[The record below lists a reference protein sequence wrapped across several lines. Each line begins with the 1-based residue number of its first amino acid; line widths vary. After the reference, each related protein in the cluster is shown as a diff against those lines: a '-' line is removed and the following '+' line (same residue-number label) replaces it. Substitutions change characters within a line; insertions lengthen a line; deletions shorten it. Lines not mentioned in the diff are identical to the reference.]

1 MKFFTLG
8 IYEFD
13 LRQSSIVKA
22 VHWKIEKEL
31 KRIDQEYVDIQCKTT
46 KLPIIMKKLI
56 CATLFAILICGTAAF
71 AQNKFEKS
79 KVLTESE
86 VPVVIMQAF
95 EKDYSNLGKGTWKVY
110 FSEQKSATQAKSIF
124 TPERYEFTGKNNGE
138 KIQLVYKANGE
149 LESSKGA
156 GAKN

>member
-1 MKFFTLG
+1 
-8 IYEFD
+8 
-13 LRQSSIVKA
+13 
-22 VHWKIEKEL
+22 
-31 KRIDQEYVDIQCKTT
+31 
-46 KLPIIMKKLI
+46 MKKLI
-56 CATLFAILICGTAAF
+56 CASLFAILVCGTAAF

-124 TPERYEFTGKNNGE
+124 TPERYEFTSKNNGE

-149 LESSKGA
+149 LESSKGT